1 MTHPT
6 TRSLRHQ
13 RPKLNHQRE
22 RNIVDNKGFP
32 TQPDISDAI
41 HQLITQTPGK
51 YDAMAKQLCPLSG
64 TENALRNRV
73 RQLAGQV
80 VPLGMAVEMESISG
94 RSDITEAMCKRA
106 GGVFVKLP
114 EVNDIG
120 NDELLIKF
128 NDLLVALGDFGR
140 AHNEFTSD
148 GILDRDETKRLKAK
162 GYKAQ
167 SIIAEIVA
175 VTVMLW
181 GDAPVC
187 GTEASGALTKRVE

>member
-1 MTHPT
+1 M
-6 TRSLRHQ
+6 
-13 RPKLNHQRE
+13 
-22 RNIVDNKGFP
+22 DNKDFP

-73 RQLAGQV
+73 RQLAGQF

-148 GILDRDETKRLKAK
+148 GILDRDETKRMKAK
-162 GYKAQ
+162 GYIAQ
-167 SIIAEIVA
+167 SIIAEIIA
-175 VTVMLW
+175 ISVMLW
-181 GDAPVC
+181 GDASVC

>member
-1 MTHPT
+1 
-6 TRSLRHQ
+6 
-13 RPKLNHQRE
+13 
-22 RNIVDNKGFP
+22 
-32 TQPDISDAI
+32 
-41 HQLITQTPGK
+41 
-51 YDAMAKQLCPLSG
+51 
-64 TENALRNRV
+64 
-73 RQLAGQV
+73 
-80 VPLGMAVEMESISG
+80 MAVEMESISG

>member
-1 MTHPT
+1 MD
-6 TRSLRHQ
+6 
-13 RPKLNHQRE
+13 N
-22 RNIVDNKGFP
+22 RNFP
-32 TQPDISDAI
+32 TPNDISVAI
-41 HQLITQTPGK
+41 HTLITATPGG
-51 YDAMAKQLCPLSG
+51 YERIADELHAGASD
-64 TENALRNRV
+64 NALRNRV
-73 RQLAGQV
+73 RQHAGQM
-80 VPLGMAVEMESISG
+80 VPLGMAITLEQISG

-120 NDELLIKF
+120 NYELLIKF

-140 AHNEFTSD
+140 AHNEFTAD
-148 GILDRDETKRLKAK
+148 GVLDRDETKRLKAK

-167 SIIAEIVA
+167 SIIAEIIA
-175 VTVMLW
+175 ISVMLW